1 MPMNLERLTQF
12 LIELDFNN
20 NKTWFDA
27 HRSEYQ
33 ALKLE
38 FIELVQQLIDGV
50 ALFDKSI
57 AGVNAKDTLFRINRD
72 TRYSHNKNPY
82 KTHFSAAIASGG
94 RHSRLPIY
102 YLQLGIENS
111 MLAGGIYLPETE
123 DLATLRRY
131 TAQHPKKADGL
142 LKNKSLLE
150 TFGGLDTEH
159 LLSRFPKGF
168 EAGSALLKY
177 KSFTVSHNFDPLE
190 TANLVGFAL
199 EHFRAM
205 QPLHQWLRAA
215 LVFES

>member
-1 MPMNLERLTQF
+1 MNLERLTQF
-12 LIELDFNN
+12 LIELDFSNT
-20 NKTWFDA
+20 KTWFDA

-38 FIELVQQLIDGV
+38 FIDLVQHLIDGIAV
-50 ALFDKSI
+50 FDKSVS
-57 AGVNAKDTLFRINRD
+57 GVSAKNTLFRINRD

-111 MLAGGIYLPETE
+111 VLAGGIYLPESE
-123 DLATLRRY
+123 DLAALRRFIS
-131 TAQHPKKADGL
+131 QHPKKADGL
-142 LKNKSLLE
+142 LKNKHLLE

-159 LLSRFPKGF
+159 VLSRFPKGF
-168 EAGSALLKY
+168 EAGSALLKH

-190 TANLVGFAL
+190 TTDLLGFVL
-199 EHFRAM
+199 EYFRAM
-205 QPLHQWLRAA
+205 QPLHQWLRDA
-215 LVFES
+215 LVFAA